1 MILGTKNYVFVKQNI
16 FINPATWKAMNMKCR
31 RNPDVFY
38 FQKGDF
44 FYKFK
49 LIYKILSLE
58 NQ

>member
-16 FINPATWKAMNMKCR
+16 FINSATWKAMNMKCH

-44 FYKFK
+44 FIN
-49 LIYKILSLE
+49 L
-58 NQ
+58 N